1 MVFVT
6 PLLFQSSPLIRLFTI
21 EDFLQEF
28 VFSTIYLV
36 LAKKMF
42 EKTQYVYVKYHKI
55 IFTVR

>member
-42 EKTQYVYVKYHKI
+42 EKTQYVYVKYHII